1 SRVLETNFGNHSS
14 TQGLRRSS
22 IALIKG
28 ARKKIAKLFKV
39 KAQEIIF
46 TSGGTEADNL
56 VLNSSVR
63 DLGVKRIISSEI
75 EHHAVLHTIEELK
88 EQYNIEVA
96 YVNLD
101 DKGFV
106 DYNHLEE
113 LLQTGTTK
121 TLVSLMHVNN

>member
-56 VLNSSVR
+56 VLTSPVR

-75 EHHAVLHTIEELK
+75 EHHAVLHTIDELAEK
-88 EQYNIEVA
+88 FKIQVE
-96 YVNLD
+96 YVYLTEN
-101 DKGFV
+101 GIV

-113 LLQTGTTK
+113 LIKNST
-121 TLVSLMHVNN
+121 